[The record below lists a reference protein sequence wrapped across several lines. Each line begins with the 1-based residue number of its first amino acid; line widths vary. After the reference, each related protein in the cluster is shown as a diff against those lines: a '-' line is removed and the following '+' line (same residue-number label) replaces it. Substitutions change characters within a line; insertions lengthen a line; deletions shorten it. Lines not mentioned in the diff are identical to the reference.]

1 MTKEEIE
8 EAVKLA
14 KAIRHN
20 RVRPPFTDAVVCVCA
35 ACKIAKAVL
44 ALSERLERAKKV
56 IEIVSSSLFSTEDHK
71 DHRRLREALAETE
84 EKP

>member
-1 MTKEEIE
+1 MTKKEIE
-8 EAVKLA
+8 EAVVIARDYLGSSD
-14 KAIRHN
+14 
-20 RVRPPFTDAVVCVCA
+20 PF
-35 ACKIAKAVL
+35 KGRSGILLSQAVL